1 MSMTDGKLLRTVAAL
16 AVCIVMASAIER
28 PAHAIA
34 VFDGANYSQNLLQ
47 AVRALQQINKQI
59 QALAN
64 QAQMLLYQARNLDR
78 LSFSAGP
85 NLLASLGQ
93 IQGLMHRAN
102 GIVYRVS
109 DIDAA
114 YQRLYPEQYSAAAT
128 NDETVR
134 HAQEAWRLAR
144 GGYKHAL
151 EVQAGVVAEV
161 EADAAVLD
169 TLVATSQAAGGNL
182 QAIQAGNQ
190 LAAFKAKQSMQL
202 QSLLAAQ
209 ARAQALDRA
218 RALASQEQGRARLTR
233 FLGDGAA
240 YTP

>member
-1 MSMTDGKLLRTVAAL
+1 MTMRAGTLRNATL
-16 AVCIVMASAIER
+16 AVMIVMTIVTAPQAYAIS
-28 PAHAIA
+28 

-47 AVRALQQINKQI
+47 AARALTQI
-59 QALAN
+59 QNQIRSLAN
-64 QAQMLLYQARNLDR
+64 QAQMLIYQARNLDR

-85 NLLASLGQ
+85 ALLGSLGQ

-102 GIVYRVS
+102 GIAYRVS
-109 DIDAA
+109 GIDAT
-114 YQRLYPEQYSAAAT
+114 YRRLFPEQYGAAVT
-128 NDETVR
+128 GDETVR
-134 HAQEAWRLAR
+134 DARETWRVAR
-144 GGYKHAL
+144 EGYRHSL
-151 EVQAGVVAEV
+151 EVQAGVVEQV

-169 TLVATSQAAGGNL
+169 TLLAESQGAGGNL

-190 LAAFKAKQSMQL
+190 MTAFNAKQTMQM

-218 RALASQEQGRARLTR
+218 RALTLKEQGRHRLVR
-233 FLGDGAA
+233 FLGDGNA